1 MIKCSDKMM
10 EVRETRLGNGIRVV
24 TAPLPRVQSVA
35 IGVWVGVGGR
45 YESPKLSGISHFI
58 EHLLFKGTEKRSARD
73 ISQAIEGRGGF
84 CNAFTQEENTCY
96 YVRVAYDHTWKALDI
111 LSDMYLHP
119 RFDQSDIDREKGVI
133 VEEIMMYRDQPEYV
147 VQEMLSRILWK
158 DHELGRPLV
167 GTPESLRRLTR
178 DHLLAFKKKKYIPEN
193 TVLIFAGRVTHDE
206 CVAHAAK
213 LMQRLGAHREPA
225 YKLVTPAV
233 SQERLVLKSKEIE
246 QTQLAMGFR
255 IFGRFDKRRYALKVL
270 NVILG
275 ENMSSRLFQ
284 VVREKHGLAYAV
296 HSSIQLFADTGV
308 LLIGAGLDRSR
319 KEKALELILREICRL
334 KRDPVSA
341 RELVRAKEYI
351 VGHLRLAL
359 ESPSGHMMWMGEH
372 ILDYRTCISPEDVIQ
387 KIMNVRVEH
396 VLDVANAIFKDRQ
409 VSLSLLS
416 SRLVPQDGECMQTLL
431 QALTA

>member
-119 RFDQSDIDREKGVI
+119 RFDQNDIDREKGVI
-133 VEEIMMYRDQPEYV
+133 VEEIMMYRDQPEHV
-147 VQEMLSRILWK
+147 VQEMLIENMWC
-158 DHELGRPLV
+158 DHEFGRPLI
-167 GTPESLRRLTR
+167 GFPKTLKNITR
-178 DHLLAFKKKKYIPEN
+178 DQIMAFKRKKYVPEA
-193 TVLIFAGRVTHDE
+193 TVFAFTGKVNHDE
-206 CVAHAAK
+206 CVRK
-213 LMQRLGAHREPA
+213 VSSQMGRVRPA
-225 YKLVTPAV
+225 PAP
-233 SQERLVLKSKEIE
+233 SYRLVDTSVGQNALALKAKEIE
-246 QTQLAMGFR
+246 QTHIALGFR
-255 IFGRFDKRRYALKVL
+255 IFGRHDKRRYALKVL

-284 VVREKHGLAYAV
+284 TIREKHGLAYSI
-296 HSSIQLFADTGV
+296 SSGIQLFAETGAFV
-308 LLIGAGLDRSR
+308 ISAGLDRNR
-319 KEKALELILREICRL
+319 RAKAIDLILKEIKKIKYESVRT
-334 KRDPVSA
+334 K
-341 RELVRAKEYI
+341 ELNLAKQYI
-351 VGHLRLAL
+351 VGHLHLAL
-359 ESPSGHMMWMGEH
+359 ESPIGQMMWIGDH
-372 ILDYRTCISPEDVIQ
+372 TLNYGSVISPEEVVSAI
-387 KIMNVRVEH
+387 
-396 VLDVANAIFKDRQ
+396 NAIRTEDVQKTAETVIKERIATF
-409 VSLSLLS
+409 SLLS
-416 SRLVPQDGECMQTLL
+416 PGISEQEHKD
-431 QALTA
+431 LTQSLKELS